1 LIISKLCEFISP
13 KFYFFSFLF
22 KTKKLKINKNKLL
35 NQVKLMLDERMKIS
49 FDAMQAAQE
58 SANEEGKS
66 SAGDKYET
74 GRAMAQIE
82 RNRYAQQFE
91 AARQERAFLDKID
104 EKLILNQVG
113 LGALVDTS
121 AGTFFVAVSVGL
133 VNFEANQ
140 VMVISQQS
148 PIGILLFGRKIGEK
162 FIFRG
167 KENIIL
173 EII

>member
-1 LIISKLCEFISP
+1 MSKI
-13 KFYFFSFLF
+13 
-22 KTKKLKINKNKLL
+22 LKINKKILL
-35 NQVKLMLDERMKIS
+35 NHVKSLLDERIKIS

-82 RNRYAQQFE
+82 RNRYAQQYE

-104 EKLILNQVG
+104 EKQKSNHVN
-113 LGALVDTS
+113 LGALVVTS
-121 AGTFFVAVSVGL
+121 AGIFFVAVSVGL

-148 PIGILLFGRKIGEK
+148 PVGVLLFGKKVGEK
-162 FIFRG
+162 FHFRG
-167 KENIIL
+167 KENVIF